1 MRLVAF
7 LAVSGA
13 LLGGDKNW
21 RRLYDGG
28 RCFELRAAQPAAE
41 FPRAA
46 LAALFHQ
53 PEEARRG
60 LEAVIRTDPK
70 QADEARSLLVY
81 VLLREGKYGAA
92 TRVLEELAA
101 SSKLKKNER
110 EELRNAQRLF
120 GAFRSAGDLRV
131 TRPKRIEHAYEWDAE
146 GIWTPARIQGQPVQL
161 YFDTG
166 ANLSAISRNL
176 ARRLSLRIEAAG
188 AEAGGMTSEKA
199 TVDVAVVER
208 LEIGGITVENVP
220 FLVMADE
227 NQPYRDWPLE
237 RRAVVGLPVQ
247 LALGSW
253 DFGPE
258 GKLAIEPGPR
268 TAGSGNL
275 CFDGLLPVLEGIYQ
289 GKPLV
294 FGFDTGAG
302 EVDLYPS
309 FYRQFRAVVEQ
320 QGKVRTRKVG
330 GVGGDEMFSVRTLAA
345 LSSLVLGGAPAD
357 LKDVDVFLRPVGSH
371 QKFDGWAGR
380 SFLRG
385 RPFVIDYR
393 NMELRIGAK

>member
-1 MRLVAF
+1 MKLVAF
-7 LAVSGA
+7 LAVSSA
-13 LLGGDKNW
+13 LFGGDKNW

-28 RCFELRAAQPAAE
+28 RCFELRAAQPAAD

-53 PEEARRG
+53 PEEARRQ
-60 LEAVIRTDPK
+60 LDAVIRTDAK
-70 QADEARSLLVY
+70 QANEARSLLVN

-92 TRVLEELAA
+92 TRVIEELAA
-101 SSKLKKNER
+101 SPRLKTSER
-110 EELRNAQRLF
+110 DGLRGALALF
-120 GAFRSAGDLRV
+120 GAFRSLRDLRI
-131 TRPKRIEHAYEWDAE
+131 TGPERIDHVYAWDAE
-146 GIWTPARIQGQPVQL
+146 GIWTPVRIQGQAVQL

-166 ANLSAISRNL
+166 ANLSMISRNL
-176 ARRLSLRIEAAG
+176 ARSLSLRIEAAG
-188 AEAGGMTSEKA
+188 AKMGSMTDQKVS
-199 TVDVAVVER
+199 VDVAVVER

-227 NQPYRDWPLE
+227 NQPFRDWPLE
-237 RRAVVGLPVQ
+237 RRAIVGLPVQ

-253 DFGPE
+253 GFGPE
-258 GKLAIEPGPR
+258 GKLTIERGPR

-275 CFDGLLPVLEGIYQ
+275 CFDGLLPVLEGAHQ
-289 GKPLV
+289 GKPLL

-309 FYRQFRAVVEQ
+309 FYRQFRAVVEKQ
-320 QGKVRTRKVG
+320 SKVRTRKVG
-330 GVGGDEMFSVRTLAA
+330 GVGGDEVFSVKTVAA
-345 LSSLVLGGAPAD
+345 LSLVLGGSPVD
-357 LKDVDVFLRPVGSH
+357 LHDVDVFLRPVGGH
-371 QKFDGWAGR
+371 KKFDGWAGR

-393 NMELRIGAK
+393 SMELQVGAP